1 MHLLRFSIACLILIG
16 FIATPLHAEWMIFTG
31 GPTVATGVWPAG
43 TALSGTAVAKQ
54 TNVVNGNLA
63 TLPVGLLPITV
74 GPALSP
80 AYVATTLVPNTGNLV
95 TSLGAPYNDTGDK
108 YHVSIDFS
116 GTTGG
121 PNPNV
126 LPAGSIFAILD
137 LDITENY
144 RKIFAT
150 NSANAVIT
158 TPWIS
163 APIANFDM
171 TNPPVIPP
179 GPPTLAGPVGGVYA
193 MFGIASNYDVGMW
206 LFKTTQ
212 DVKTINFDME
222 VGVGGNTIGGGG
234 ATWAFY
240 TPPAIIAPEPSAML
254 LIACGLALG
263 TIARRRGTL
272 QPVRD

>member
-1 MHLLRFSIACLILIG
+1 MHTLRFLTAWLILFG
-16 FIATPLHAEWMIFTG
+16 LTATQLQAEWMVFTG

-43 TALSGTAVAKQ
+43 TALVGTAVAKQ
-54 TNVVNGNLA
+54 SNVVNGNLA
-63 TLPVGLLPITV
+63 TLPIGLLPITV
-74 GPALSP
+74 GPALSS
-80 AYVATTLVPNTGNLV
+80 AYVATSLVPNTGNLV
-95 TSLGAPYNDTGDK
+95 SSLGTPYNDTGDT

-144 RKIFAT
+144 RKVFAT
-150 NSANAVIT
+150 NAANAVIT

-171 TNPPVIPP
+171 NNPQVVPP
-179 GPPTLAGPVGGVYA
+179 GPPTLAGPVGGVYG
-193 MFGIASNYDVGMW
+193 MFGIATNYDIGMW

-240 TPPAIIAPEPSAML
+240 TPPGIVVPEPSSML
-254 LIACGLALG
+254 LIACGLAFG
-263 TIARRRGTL
+263 ITSRRRGEAI
-272 QPVRD
+272 RC

>member
-1 MHLLRFSIACLILIG
+1 MHTLRFLTLWLILIG
-16 FIATPLHAEWMIFTG
+16 FIATPLHAEWMVFTG
-31 GPTVATGVWPAG
+31 GPTVATGVWPGG
-43 TALSGTAVAKQ
+43 TALSGTAIAKQ
-54 TNVVNGNLA
+54 SNVVNGNLA
-63 TLPVGLLPITV
+63 TLPIGLLPITV

-80 AYVATTLVPNTGNLV
+80 AYFATSLVPNPGSLV
-95 TSLGAPYNDTGDK
+95 TSLGTPYNDTGDT

-150 NSANAVIT
+150 DVTNSLIT

-171 TNPPVIPP
+171 NNPQVVPP
-179 GPPTLAGPVGGVYA
+179 GPPTLAGPVGGVYG
-193 MFGIASNYDVGMW
+193 MFGIATNYDIGMW

-240 TPPAIIAPEPSAML
+240 TPHGVIVPEPSAML

-263 TIARRRGTL
+263 VTTRRREGI
-272 QPVRD
+272 RS